1 MTAST
6 SFNRTIVI
14 IVAAATILLETL
26 WDVLDNLL
34 IVTILSYGFAF
45 IASDNWYHV

>member
-6 SFNRTIVI
+6 SLFNRTIVI
-14 IVAAATILLETL
+14 IAAAATILLETL

-34 IVTILSYGFAF
+34 LIIMA
-45 IASDNWYHV
+45 